1 MEKLNM
7 DRQVCN
13 IVTRYSPQYV
23 RKRVLRT
30 TADTLAVVVSGCSSA
45 LGLDLGLL
53 WWLEGVKGETG
64 RL

>member
-1 MEKLNM
+1 MDATMEKLNM

-30 TADTLAVVVSGCSSA
+30 AKDTLMVAVSRLLACCVGCS
-45 LGLDLGLL
+45 G
-53 WWLEGVKGETG
+53 
-64 RL
+64 